1 MAAGA
6 SANAFEYVDK
16 ADEIAGNIFVGAGNG
31 ASYSGLRRQMNDGI
45 EIAVAEEAFPT
56 GAVGQ
61 VKREKPESGTDAKLA
76 QPRILE
82 PRVVVVVKVVY
93 ANNLEPICKKA
104 VDEVGADE
112 TGGAGHQDSF
122 VSCLLRHISLSFT
135 ASVTHLPHFARLT
148 ELHARFA
155 WGVDSAL

>member
-45 EIAVAEEAFPT
+45 EIAVAEEAFHT

-104 VDEVGADE
+104 VDEVGANE
-112 TGGAGHQDSF
+112 TGGAGHQNSF
-122 VSCLLRHISLSFT
+122 VSCLLRHISLSLI
-135 ASVTHLPHFARLT
+135 AMR
-148 ELHARFA
+148 
-155 WGVDSAL
+155 